1 MKVEGVPATLV
12 TPGIYREDVV
22 RRSPPA
28 LRTGVPAFL
37 GFTADGRGGDP
48 VRVARVVDAMRVL
61 GSSAT
66 SEGEAATQERG
77 AAKRKRT
84 TRTGER
90 ATAEPGA
97 TAEAGANAEAGASGL
112 AGALEGFFVNGGREC
127 WIVPLERSDPPER
140 ALEVGLEALER
151 MEGAVDLICAPD
163 VVPPAGTEGMGSAAE
178 VDRALRLQEAILRRC
193 GPRTGWFAILDGLAG
208 SGPDD
213 VLRQRRR
220 LRSPDGSL
228 YYPWIRIASSSADAG
243 TTLVPPCGHV
253 AGVFARVDRIA
264 GVHKAPANEV
274 LEGVV
279 DLERPVTDDIQGR
292 LNPVG
297 VNCLRSFPARGIRVW
312 GARTL
317 SGQPEWRHLNV
328 RRLVLSVARR
338 LERDLATV
346 TFEPHGP
353 ELWARVRGQVA
364 QCLTEYFRG
373 GSLRGRTPREAFYVK
388 CDAETNP
395 PEARAGGRIVT
406 EVGLAPN
413 GPLEFIVVHLVQDAR
428 GVSLQE
434 PPGPG

>member
-22 RRSPPA
+22 RRSIPA

-48 VRVARVVDAMRVL
+48 VRVARAADAMRVL
-61 GSSAT
+61 GGSAT
-66 SEGEAATQERG
+66 RA
-77 AAKRKRT
+77 
-84 TRTGER
+84 GER
-90 ATAEPGA
+90 A
-97 TAEAGANAEAGASGL
+97 AGEAGASGL

-127 WIVPLERSDPPER
+127 LIVPLERRDPPER
-140 ALEVGLEALER
+140 ALEVGLDAVER

-163 VVPPAGTEGMGSAAE
+163 LVPPAGSERAGSAAE

-193 GPRTGWFAILDGLAG
+193 GPRTGWFAILDTLAG

-213 VLRQRRR
+213 ALRQRSR

-228 YYPWIRIASSSADAG
+228 YYPWIRIASSADAG
-243 TTLVPPCGHV
+243 TALVPPCGHV
-253 AGVFARVDRIA
+253 AGVFARVDRTA

-279 DLERPVTDDIQGR
+279 DLERPVTDDMQGR

-328 RRLVLSVARR
+328 RRLVLTVARR
-338 LERDLATV
+338 LERDLAPI
-346 TFEPHGP
+346 TFEPHEP

-364 QCLTEYFRG
+364 ECLTEYFRAG
-373 GSLRGRTPREAFYVK
+373 ALRGRTPREAFYVK

-395 PEARAGGRIVT
+395 TASRAGGRIVT

>member
-12 TPGIYREDVV
+12 TPGIYREEVV

-37 GFTADGRGGDP
+37 GFTTDGRGADP
-48 VRVARVVDAMRVL
+48 ISVSRRADAMRAL
-61 GSSAT
+61 GGSAT
-66 SEGEAATQERG
+66 RAGG
-77 AAKRKRT
+77 
-84 TRTGER
+84 R
-90 ATAEPGA
+90 ATG
-97 TAEAGANAEAGASGL
+97 EAGASAL
-112 AGALEGFFVNGGREC
+112 AGALEGFFVNGGRAC

-140 ALEVGLEALER
+140 AVEVGLDALER

-163 VVPPAGTEGMGSAAE
+163 VVPPAGTEARGSKAE
-178 VDRALRLQEAILRRC
+178 VDRALRLQEAILLRC
-193 GPRTGWFAILDGLAG
+193 GPRTGWFAILDALAG
-208 SGPDD
+208 SSPDD
-213 VLRQRRR
+213 VLTQRSR

-228 YYPWIRIASSSADAG
+228 YYPWIRIASPSADPG
-243 TTLVPPCGHV
+243 TMLVPPCGHV
-253 AGVFARVDRIA
+253 AGVFARVDRTA

-328 RRLVLSVARR
+328 RRLVLTVARR
-338 LERDLATV
+338 LERDLASI

-364 QCLTEYFRG
+364 ECLTEYFRG

-395 PEARAGGRIVT
+395 PESRADGKIVT